1 MIEIIAATVGGVFA
15 IGAAVI
21 TVRWTRSRSA
31 GDPMANQGA
40 LTDATAATGSPIPNA
55 PQTPENPQR
64 DVSINAEQYI
74 QTNNGTVS
82 QTNYRDGKR

>member
-1 MIEIIAATVGGVFA
+1 MIEIAAAVVGGVFA

-31 GDPMANQGA
+31 SDPVVNQP
-40 LTDATAATGSPIPNA
+40 TATSATPAGSPVPNA
-55 PQTPENPQR
+55 PQSNGTPPR